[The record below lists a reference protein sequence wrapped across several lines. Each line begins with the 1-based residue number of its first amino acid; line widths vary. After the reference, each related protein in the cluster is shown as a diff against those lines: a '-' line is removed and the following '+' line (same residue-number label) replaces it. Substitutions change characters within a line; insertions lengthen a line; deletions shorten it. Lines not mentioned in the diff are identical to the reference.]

1 MSVLGAMPEG
11 LVCRL
16 IEEADWQAVIDCLQR
31 GFPGRSRQHWMHA
44 LRRIGDLPA
53 AGNFPRYGYI
63 LDHAGSI
70 VGVMLT
76 LYFRHGGTDEG
87 SVRCNLSSWTVDPAF
102 RTYAGKLIMAALRQ
116 RDVTFLSVTPA
127 PVTRKVVEALR
138 FKRFADGQHAFLPAL
153 SPVRTRSRVVNAHA
167 DAPELMQLLEH
178 ERHILLK
185 HAALGCDALMCIT
198 DRSVTPFVFKTRR
211 GLKVSS
217 RPVRSSIA
225 GPTPTSVAAPAL
237 WGDTCCGVGRFSA

>member
-1 MSVLGAMPEG
+1 
-11 LVCRL
+11 
-16 IEEADWQAVIDCLQR
+16 
-31 GFPGRSRQHWMHA
+31 
-44 LRRIGDLPA
+44 
-53 AGNFPRYGYI
+53 
-63 LDHAGSI
+63 
-70 VGVMLT
+70 
-76 LYFRHGGTDEG
+76 
-87 SVRCNLSSWTVDPAF
+87 
-102 RTYAGKLIMAALRQ
+102 
-116 RDVTFLSVTPA
+116 
-127 PVTRKVVEALR
+127 
-138 FKRFADGQHAFLPAL
+138 LPAL

-211 GLKVSS
+211 VLKVSS